1 MTPVNTHFIESIDRR
16 FNAAAC
22 MNCGVCTALC
32 PMEIELLP
40 RVLFRQVML
49 GMEERIVANTDAIFS
64 CLLCKMCEINCPAG
78 VPIAENVRLLRNR
91 INATVFGLGR

>member
-1 MTPVNTHFIESIDRR
+1 MTAINTLFIESMDQR
-16 FNAAAC
+16 FDAAAC

-32 PMEIELLP
+32 PMEIGPLP

-49 GMEERIVANTDAIFS
+49 GLEEKVMANTDTIFS
-64 CLLCKMCEINCPAG
+64 CLLCKMCEVNCPAG

-91 INATVFGLGR
+91 INTTMYGLGR

>member
-1 MTPVNTHFIESIDRR
+1 MTLVNTAFIESLDHR
-16 FNAAAC
+16 FNAVAC

-32 PMEIELLP
+32 PIEIGLLP

-49 GMEERIVANTDAIFS
+49 GLEDKVMANTDTIFS
-64 CLLCKMCEINCPAG
+64 CLLCKMCEVNCPAG

-91 INATVFGLGR
+91 INTTVYKLGR